1 MLYFLCYTLVGAISI
16 LVKWAMDAEIKA
28 AYKRRLKH
36 LQIKAALRGIDTP
49 PEVLIEIE
57 DIEKVIKKN
66 LLSFSQNWRKP

>member
-1 MLYFLCYTLVGAISI
+1 
-16 LVKWAMDAEIKA
+16 MDAEIKA